1 MQPSITT
8 QTMALAAICQALTL
22 VKAVA
27 KTTDVDQHELDTIL
41 SSVAILEAE
50 TPEDIYG
57 GSLTTLQ
64 TGYKVLLQQLG
75 DNPNKDVEVTRYAV
89 AVLALEK
96 RLSKS
101 GSNMAAL
108 GKRLQQLARQL
119 EHFSISDDTMLASLA
134 DIYIECIST
143 LGTRIQVAG
152 QPELLKQTH
161 VQHKVRALLL
171 AAVRAAVLWRQA
183 GGSRLH
189 LLFKRKQLV
198 HEAKQTLNRLP
209 DTDT

>member
-1 MQPSITT
+1 
-8 QTMALAAICQALTL
+8 MALAAMCQALTL

-27 KTTDVDQHELDTIL
+27 KTTDVDQHELETML
-41 SSVAILEAE
+41 RSVAILDAE

-57 GSLTTLQ
+57 GSLAALH

-108 GKRLQQLARQL
+108 GKRLEQLARQL
-119 EHFSISDDTMLASLA
+119 EHFAIGDDTMLASLA

-189 LLFKRKQLV
+189 LLFKRKHLV
-198 HEAKQTLNRLP
+198 HEAKQVLNQLP
-209 DTDT
+209 DTDD

>member
-1 MQPSITT
+1 
-8 QTMALAAICQALTL
+8 MALAAMCQALTL

-27 KTTDVDQHELDTIL
+27 KTTDVDQNELDTIL

-189 LLFKRKQLV
+189 LIFKRKQLV

-209 DTDT
+209 DTDA

>member
-1 MQPSITT
+1 MQASFST
-8 QTMALAAICQALTL
+8 QVMALAALCQALSL

-27 KTTDVDQHELDTIL
+27 KTKEVDPTELEL
-41 SSVAILEAE
+41 MLNSVAILDAD
-50 TPEDIYG
+50 TPLDIYG
-57 GSLTTLQ
+57 GEQRHLRS
-64 TGYKVLLQQLG
+64 GYQVLLQQLG
-75 DNPNKDVEVTRYAV
+75 DNPNKDVEITRYVV
-89 AVLALEK
+89 AVLALER
-96 RLSKS
+96 RLTKS

-119 EHFSISDDTMLASLA
+119 EHFSITDDTLLANMA

-152 QPELLKQTH
+152 QPELLKQTQ

-183 GGSRLH
+183 GGSRWH
-189 LLFKRKQLV
+189 LLFKRKHLV
-198 HEAKQTLNRLP
+198 QEARKALQ
-209 DTDT
+209 D

>member
-8 QTMALAAICQALTL
+8 QTMALAAVCQALTL

-27 KTTDVDQHELDTIL
+27 KTTDVDQHELETL
-41 SSVAILEAE
+41 LNSVAILEAE

-57 GSLTTLQ
+57 GSFTSLR
-64 TGYKVLLQQLG
+64 TGYQVLLQQLG

-96 RLSKS
+96 RLNKN
-101 GSNMAAL
+101 GATMNAL

-119 EHFSISDDTMLASLA
+119 EHFSMGDDTMLASLA
-134 DIYIECIST
+134 DIYIDCIST

-171 AAVRAAVLWRQA
+171 AAVRGAVLWRQA

-198 HEAKQTLNRLP
+198 QEAKRTLNTLP
-209 DTDT
+209 DEEN

>member
-1 MQPSITT
+1 
-8 QTMALAAICQALTL
+8 MALAAMSQALTL

-27 KTTDVDQHELDTIL
+27 KTTDVNSHELETML
-41 SSVAILEAE
+41 RSVAILDAE
-50 TPEDIYG
+50 SPEDIYG
-57 GSLTTLQ
+57 GSFNALR
-64 TGYKVLLQQLG
+64 TGYTVLLQQLG

-89 AVLALEK
+89 AILALEK

-119 EHFSISDDTMLASLA
+119 EHFAITDDTMLASLA

-198 HEAKQTLNRLP
+198 HEARQTLNQLP
-209 DTDT
+209 DTAE

>member
-1 MQPSITT
+1 MQANVST
-8 QTMALAAICQALTL
+8 QVMALAALCQALSL

-27 KTTDVDQHELDTIL
+27 KTKDVDQDELEL
-41 SSVAILEAE
+41 MLGSVAILDAD
-50 TPEDIYG
+50 TPMDIYG
-57 GSLTTLQ
+57 GELRHLRS
-64 TGYKVLLQQLG
+64 GYQVLLQQLG
-75 DNPNKDVEVTRYAV
+75 DNPHKDVEVTRYVV
-89 AVLALEK
+89 AVLALER
-96 RLSKS
+96 RLAKS
-101 GSNMAAL
+101 SSNMAAL

-119 EHFSISDDTMLASLA
+119 EHFSITDDTLLSNMA

-152 QPELLKQTH
+152 QPELLKQTQ

-183 GGSRLH
+183 GGSRWH

-198 HEAKQTLNRLP
+198 HQARLALQ
-209 DTDT
+209 D